1 MEQVLINISDV
12 SAGVN
17 LKAYLEKQKGIEF
30 KVFSDL
36 ETRKS
41 RQITEIMA
49 LSDAAQID
57 SSAIEWEN
65 AKKIIRSKYLIS

>member
-17 LKAYLEKQKGIEF
+17 IKAYLEKQKGIEF

-57 SSAIEWEN
+57 SSAVEWEN

>member
-12 SAGVN
+12 SAGIN
-17 LKAYLEKQKGIEF
+17 LKAFLEKQKGIEF

-41 RQITEIMA
+41 RQISEIMA
-49 LSDAAQID
+49 LSDSAQNENTGND
-57 SSAIEWEN
+57 REN
-65 AKKIIRSKYLIS
+65 AKKTIRSKYLNS